1 MPKPH
6 AHKRSKVKDKCVV
19 YVRTSSAANVGDE
32 KDSEHRQISR
42 CQAYATSKRWAVKQV
57 FRDPAVSVPQHA
69 EHMVTDKTQLDTCC
83 LYMLRSWNSLRLEP
97 RSGADPLIARDGF
110 AKLVQFCLQE
120 RVLTILC
127 ENGDRF
133 ARDLVVQETGLQW
146 LSKVVAV
153 DMDSSRLPCQI
164 VFCLCNQQLVIISSH
179 DAVADCP
186 MHVWM
191 FILSSFLSRVQSM
204 NNAEKTKM

>member
-69 EHMVTDKTQLDTCC
+69 EHMVTDKTQLDTFFLYSWLRQVGAVLSTRKGAHHFVREWRQVCPRPCC
-83 LYMLRSWNSLRLEP
+83 P
-97 RSGADPLIARDGF
+97 RDWS
-110 AKLVQFCLQE
+110 VM
-120 RVLTILC
+120 
-127 ENGDRF
+127 
-133 ARDLVVQETGLQW
+133 VVEGGG
-146 LSKVVAV
+146 
-153 DMDSSRLPCQI
+153 C
-164 VFCLCNQQLVIISSH
+164 
-179 DAVADCP
+179 
-186 MHVWM
+186 
-191 FILSSFLSRVQSM
+191 
-204 NNAEKTKM
+204 